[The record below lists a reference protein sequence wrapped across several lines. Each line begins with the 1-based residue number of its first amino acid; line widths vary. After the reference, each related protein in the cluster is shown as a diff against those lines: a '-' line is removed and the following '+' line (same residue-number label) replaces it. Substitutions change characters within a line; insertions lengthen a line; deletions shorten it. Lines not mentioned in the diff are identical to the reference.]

1 MPTRRK
7 GLGAR
12 RTRKAGGV
20 TVEGLHASFD
30 KIDKKV
36 EVLIGKGATDSA
48 IACCI
53 RKAWSEQ
60 FHQGLSGPAVKG
72 MISHYR
78 AVHKSSSSGSRKTRK
93 QRGGMAPID
102 WIQGAGITD
111 KVFGNFPVEMG
122 TSPLVSKGLDLGRF
136 FESDGGRVCNTT
148 GGHAPPGLSQKGGG
162 GGILNSMGMGHFF
175 ASVPRNIGEGVVSTV
190 QGSPILNPVASPV
203 TYAPTTA
210 SYFPVPFD
218 AGALSKIATM
228 APVYNNY

>member
-36 EVLIGKGATDSA
+36 EALIGKGATDSA
-48 IACCI
+48 IAGCI

-78 AVHKSSSSGSRKTRK
+78 AVHKSSGSRKTRK

-111 KVFGNFPVEMG
+111 KVYGNFPVEMG

-162 GGILNSMGMGHFF
+162 GGILNSMGMGHFL
-175 ASVPRNIGEGVVSTV
+175 ASVPANGGEQLFNNL
-190 QGSPILNPVASPV
+190 QGRPMPLPAASPV
-203 TYAPTTA
+203 TYNPTTA
-210 SYFPVPFD
+210 SYFPAAFD

-228 APVYNNY
+228 ASTYNNY